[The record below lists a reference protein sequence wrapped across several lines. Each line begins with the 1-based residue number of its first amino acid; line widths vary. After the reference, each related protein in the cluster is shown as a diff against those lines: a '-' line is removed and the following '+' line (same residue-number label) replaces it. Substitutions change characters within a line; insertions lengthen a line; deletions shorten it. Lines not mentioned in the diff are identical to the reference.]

1 MTHEQAWEE
10 ARKRWPSTGTTLDA
24 EGQAEGWA
32 EEKHGLFTV
41 GIRRFRASNV
51 TEPKYTTLGAGSSYE
66 AAFDDFDLKELVKFS
81 GRLRFLSHEA
91 RDVIMRS
98 NRRDDLNLYF
108 QVQLIVLCC
117 NYGAEHVLALLLPI
131 GSKVEETGTFSNNE
145 ERIASDT
152 PYGMVDAPMK
162 RRRQRRRSTSEQ
174 MAYDSHKTLMQI
186 MNPSEKDI
194 VDGARG
200 MSYRLKNPIRNV
212 IMSPGAIQNLYL
224 IDQQLL
230 GADWTVRVEV
240 MANLL
245 DQVSRS
251 TLEEIVAECSY
262 PRMNA
267 VLTDIEAYLG
277 EIKRSVEELA
287 KAPEIVVEPARPVSQ
302 KALDAF
308 DAALKEFA
316 ETPKEET

>member
-10 ARKRWPSTGTTLDA
+10 ARRRWPSTGTTLDA
-24 EGQAEGWA
+24 EGQTEGWA
-32 EEKHGLFTV
+32 EDKHGLFTV

-51 TEPKYTTLGAGSSYE
+51 TEPEYTTLGAGSSYE
-66 AAFDDFDLKELVKFS
+66 AAFDDYDLKELVKFP

-91 RDVIMRS
+91 RDVIVRS
-98 NRRDDLNLYF
+98 NRGDDLNLYF
-108 QVQLIVLCC
+108 QTQLLTLCC
-117 NYGAEHVLALLLPI
+117 NYGGERVLGILRP
-131 GSKVEETGTFSNNE
+131 SKPAATEETGTWAEMPGKKGRKRSTNQATHFSNDE
-145 ERIASDT
+145 
-152 PYGMVDAPMK
+152 
-162 RRRQRRRSTSEQ
+162 
-174 MAYDSHKTLMQI
+174 TLMQ
-186 MNPSEKDI
+186 
-194 VDGARG
+194 VFQRG
-200 MSYRLKNPIRNV
+200 LPQWLKKPIRNV
-212 IMSPGAIQNLYL
+212 VMSPRAIQNLYL
-224 IDQQLL
+224 VDQQLL

-262 PRMNA
+262 PRMSA
-267 VLTDIEAYLG
+267 VLADVEAYLS
-277 EIKRSVEELA
+277 EIRRSAEELA

-302 KALDAF
+302 RALDAF